1 MIKHYFHEKISLF
14 LSFLILNNYFL
25 LSFNSPLFL
34 LKINFLI
41 FFLVVFLFYFL
52 NYKENLNLKF
62 FFLLLIFISLGVPL
76 SEWDPRST
84 WLFHAKR
91 IFYDNSI
98 FIFADNYAPF
108 SHNDYPKLAPA
119 FASSF
124 ASLFGSWNEVYPKI
138 SFTLIFLP
146 PLIITYSFIKN
157 TYYIAFL
164 FLVFFFI
171 GPFLINGWLDGLITI
186 YFCLSVFF
194 MYLLIINNYEKYK
207 KNYYLYL
214 LALFFFTSLTLLK
227 NEGTALLTI
236 LFFVTVIIE
245 LFKHNLKFKLGRLFF
260 LLLSFLPII
269 MWKYFCYSNGIGY
282 NDYINSESLMNFLPR
297 ASELNNYI
305 SISYFL
311 LLNEKFLIS
320 LALFLLSFFIAKNN
334 KLFIFI
340 SFISVIYIFVLFLV
354 FLNTPHD
361 FYFQLNSTAS
371 RVIRVLSFLLA
382 FFGLYNL
389 MDYNRKLKN
398 LYNPTL

>member
-1 MIKHYFHEKISLF
+1 MIKHYFHEKIALI
-14 LSFLILNNYFL
+14 LSFLILNNYL
-25 LSFNSPLFL
+25 LLNFNSPLFL
-34 LKINFLI
+34 IKINFLI
-41 FFLVVFLFYFL
+41 FFLIIFLFYIINF
-52 NYKENLNLKF
+52 KENLNLKI
-62 FFLLLIFISLGVPL
+62 FFLLLVFISLGVPL

-91 IFYDNSI
+91 IFYENSI
-98 FIFADNYAPF
+98 FIFADNYAAF

-119 FASSF
+119 FASSL

-146 PLIITYSFIKN
+146 PLIFTYSFIKSI
-157 TYYIAFL
+157 YYTAFL

-171 GPFLINGWLDGLITI
+171 GPFLINGWLDGLVAI
-186 YFCLSVFF
+186 YFTLSAFF

-227 NEGTALLTI
+227 NEGIALLTI
-236 LFFVTVIIE
+236 LFLVTAIIE
-245 LFKHNLKFKLGRLFF
+245 LFNHNLKFKLSRLFF

-269 MWKYFCYSNGIGY
+269 MWKYFCYSKGIGY
-282 NDYINSESLMNFLPR
+282 NDYINSETLLNLLPR

-320 LALFLLSFFIAKNN
+320 LSLFLLSFFIVKNN

-340 SFISVIYIFVLFLV
+340 LLIALTYIFVLFIV

-371 RVIRVLSFLLA
+371 RVIRTVSFLLA
-382 FFGLYNL
+382 FFGLFNL
-389 MDYNRKLKN
+389 MGYKKNLKN
-398 LYNPTL
+398 LYDTTF